1 MAKET
6 ERDPLLD
13 LGAIEDEDLRAQDSG
28 AHVVNA
34 EPPPDKQDK
43 AEKAEKDDRERHPD
57 GTFKGSDKDAGKEAL
72 AKGDG
77 KGAEDAKEKK
87 SDHVPLAKYLE
98 ERNSLRAELQQRDIT
113 LGEFQK
119 KIADLEAKMAPKP
132 EAPVEPDY
140 LEDPKGYVD
149 TKLTSVLS
157 KIEQANKA
165 AAERL
170 ERTEQTA
177 AQANQQVEV
186 QQFFMQDMRAHEQ
199 QFVVEN
205 PDYYEALEHL
215 RNVRAAQLREFT
227 PEITKE
233 QIAQTIRGEET
244 QLAIQLARQGRSP
257 AQTALNLARHY
268 GYQPKAKA
276 DTPSPAPTPASA
288 AKLPEVPSK
297 RLPPDQSLGTG
308 AGGSNDGAYRED
320 EVDPVD
326 VALAS
331 LFKRRA

>member
-34 EPPPDKQDK
+34 EPPPDKQEK
-43 AEKAEKDDRERHPD
+43 TEKAEKDDRERHPD
-57 GTFKGSDKDAGKEAL
+57 GTFKGSEKDAGKEAL

-113 LGEFQK
+113 LSEFQK

-165 AAERL
+165 ATERL

-186 QQFFMQDMRAHEQ
+186 QQFFTRVQAREAE
-199 QFVVEN
+199 FVREN
-205 PDYYEALEHL
+205 PDYHDALNH
-215 RNVRAAQLREFT
+215 VRQIRAFQLQTFE
-227 PEITKE
+227 PGITQD
-233 QIAQTIRGEET
+233 QILEVIRREET
-244 QLAIQLARQGRSP
+244 QLAV
-257 AQTALNLARHY
+257 NLAQRGMDPVKTAYEIAQRY
-268 GYQPKAKA
+268 GYQRKA
-276 DTPSPAPTPASA
+276 PSPPAGDDHLRVI
-288 AKLPEVPSK
+288 KQTVK
-297 RLPPDQSLGTG
+297 GMLPPDQTLG
-308 AGGSNDGAYRED
+308 AGGGGAPAED
-320 EVDPVD
+320 EAQPDAVDL
-326 VALAS
+326 ALAS
-331 LFKRRA
+331 LLKR